1 MHPDDPSLGNRVI
14 QDFLTLLMDLSH
26 VQCKR
31 YVTSILRQPVN
42 ANRIKGNQETRI
54 NKIINVSQFVTSCYA
69 LFQGLIPTKWNQMN
83 QKTKSLILESLDNV
97 LQQQHISMTRHFDIL
112 SFFQIVGLFSDKGN
126 STRQVALRI
135 IMNTKV
141 YMILE
146 TLSISFGMVKGILK

>member
-1 MHPDDPSLGNRVI
+1 MHPDDLGLGNKVI

-31 YVTSILRQPVN
+31 YVASILRQPIN

-54 NKIINVSQFVTSCYA
+54 NKFINVSQFVTSCYA

-97 LQQQHISMTRHFDIL
+97 LQQQHISMTRHFDII
-112 SFFQIVGLFSDKGN
+112 FFQIVGLFSDKG
-126 STRQVALRI
+126 SSARQVVLRI